1 MSSSKW
7 IGIFA
12 LLLTLSLFACSDD
25 DSKTNEKQ
33 LVTNAKVLEDGEK
46 VNPGDIIHIVA
57 DGFQEGDEIMLD
69 FYWKRDDPTIPEGS
83 LRAYRAEII
92 EQSAHSIL
100 VQMPYR
106 KPESR
111 VEILLFRGGDLMK
124 MGEVRL
130 NDGQTP
136 PEHRLYGINNNLH
149 KKVLFRDLTQIESMQ
164 LTEETTPIQ
173 RKWQIDEHP
182 DFHSAINAVRT
193 YGLCGLAEE
202 EGIQKA
208 FFFDFCTAK
217 WKKLTDNPTLA
228 LAGNG
233 SDVTAISGDPDYGYR
248 ASSIIDHLDRNI
260 FSSETRSTRM
270 NIPTVFELPQGLK
283 PAYFGDY
290 PGVFTH
296 SSRQILLSADKGDG
310 VWVPVVFDRVKGF
323 YKLDEVKA
331 DALIPFSF
339 LISQG
344 DKTSDNETLRR
355 LSGYVITSEKEGSHF
370 CLLDET
376 EMKLQEAFTT
386 FPNRVASVTSN
397 NKRRGSFTVHFI
409 AYRAGFL
416 TEEFIWDTKE
426 WKSLTWGGVFDE
438 IVWAN

>member
-12 LLLTLSLFACSDD
+12 LLITLSLFACSDD
-25 DSKTNEKQ
+25 DNKTNEKQ

-92 EQSAHSIL
+92 ERTANSLLI
-100 VQMPYR
+100 QMPYR

-111 VEILLFRGGDLMK
+111 VEILLWRGGNLMK

-136 PEHRLYGINNNLH
+136 SEYRLYGINNNLH

-164 LTEETTPIQ
+164 LTEETTPSQ
-173 RKWQIDEHP
+173 AKWQIDEHP
-182 DFHSAINAVRT
+182 DFHSTVNASRT

-202 EGIQKA
+202 SGIQKA
-208 FFFDFCTAK
+208 FFFDFYTSK
-217 WKKLTDNPTLA
+217 WKKLANTSTLA

-233 SDVTAISGDPDYGYR
+233 NVVVAILGNSNGYS
-248 ASSIIDHLDRNI
+248 ALGITHELDKSEL
-260 FSSETRSTRM
+260 SSETRSTKGD
-270 NIPTVFELPQGLK
+270 ISPIFTLPKDLK
-283 PAYFGDY
+283 PEYFGDY
-290 PGVFTH
+290 PGVFTR
-296 SSRQILLSADKGDG
+296 SSQQILLSADKGEG
-310 VWVPVVFDRVKGF
+310 VWVPVVFDVTKGF
-323 YKLDEVKA
+323 HELDEVKA

-339 LISQG
+339 FISQG
-344 DKTSDNETLRR
+344 GKGTAATLHR
-355 LSGYVITSEKEGSHF
+355 LSGYIITSEKEGSQF
-370 CLLDET
+370 CLIDET
-376 EMKLQEAFTT
+376 NMKLQEAFTT
-386 FPNRVASVTSN
+386 FPNRVASVTSTPE
-397 NKRRGSFTVHFI
+397 RQGSFTVHFI

-416 TEEFIWDTKE
+416 TEEFIWDKKE
-426 WKSLTWGGVFDE
+426 WKSLTWGEVFDE